1 MPRRLVVLIAALAV
15 ASLLAPEAASAHGL
29 VGVGGLPIPRWL
41 FAWAAAVVLVA
52 SFVGLGVLWS
62 SPQLQQ
68 PRERVLARLPR
79 LLDPL
84 LGALAIAWF
93 AVVVYAGFAG
103 EQGDPAANLA
113 PTSIFILLWV
123 GVPVASALFGDVFR
137 ALNPWLAAARLAGW
151 AVHRVAPR
159 ADLGSCASPER
170 LGRWPAA
177 AGIAGFGWLE

>member
-1 MPRRLVVLIAALAV
+1 MLVPHIV
-15 ASLLAPEAASAHGL
+15 AHGL

-62 SPQLQQ
+62 SPQLQNA
-68 PRERVLARLPR
+68 RERVLVRLPR

-84 LGALAIAWF
+84 LGAAAIAWF
-93 AVVVYAGFAG
+93 AAVVYAGFAG
-103 EQGDPAANLA
+103 EQADPAANLA

-137 ALNPWLAAARLAGW
+137 PLNPWRALARGVAW
-151 AVHRVAPR
+151 ALPTRGRDTVPY
-159 ADLGSCASPER
+159 PER

-177 AGIAGFGWLE
+177 AGIAGFGWL